1 MKRSTS
7 GARWTIL
14 LFGAA
19 FLSAICLAQSP
30 TFSVQVLGD
39 LSGGG
44 AAIAHGINTAGEVA
58 GNTDGSLP
66 GCTDGCAVI
75 WSNATPTPLGRVK
88 GAGGSQAYS
97 LNNAGQ
103 VAGAATTSTT
113 TEAVVWKNGTPTVLP
128 SPGPQYTETVA
139 FSINDSGQ
147 AVGYALDPLA
157 DGFDDIVQVEW
168 NGSTLTVLGGVS
180 GCSQTQST
188 EYLHVQSLAIN
199 NNGLV
204 VGTIGCGDYTLPVV
218 WHGTTATPLPV
229 VGGSG
234 HGGGQAVGVNDLD
247 LIVGLSGLLPSDG
260 YGLIDCCEPVA
271 WDKGVLTHLAR
282 LSPGY
287 AGVATAANN
296 RGIIVGQ
303 SATIDSTQYHA
314 TLWSSVGADAQDL
327 NSLISASVGEQ
338 YMLTDAIGINDSCT
352 ILVNGFDRNTGADE
366 AFLLTLIDESS
377 CVNGLPAQK
386 VNVGESRP

>member
-1 MKRSTS
+1 ML
-7 GARWTIL
+7 GAP
-14 LFGAA
+14 

-66 GCTDGCAVI
+66 GCTNGCAVI
-75 WSNATPTPLGRVK
+75 WRKGTPTPLGRVA
-88 GAGGSQAYS
+88 GAGGSKAYS

-103 VAGAATTSTT
+103 VPGAVTTSTT
-113 TEAVVWKNGTPTVLP
+113 TEAVIWKNGTPTVLP
-128 SPGPQYTETVA
+128 SLGPQYTETVA

-147 AVGYALDPLA
+147 AVGYALEPLG

-168 NGSTLTVLGGVS
+168 NASTLTVL
-180 GCSQTQST
+180 
-188 EYLHVQSLAIN
+188 
-199 NNGLV
+199 
-204 VGTIGCGDYTLPVV
+204 
-218 WHGTTATPLPV
+218 
-229 VGGSG
+229 GGSG

-247 LIVGLSGLLPSDG
+247 LIVGLSGPLDS
-260 YGLIDCCEPVA
+260 YGEIVCCEPVA
-271 WDKGVLTHLAR
+271 WNKGVLTRLAR

-287 AGVATAANN
+287 ASVATAVNN

-314 TLWSSVGADAQDL
+314 TLWNSVGADAQDL
-327 NSLISASVGEQ
+327 NSLISASMAEQ
-338 YMLTDAIGINDSCT
+338 YILTDAIGINDSCA
-352 ILVNGFDRNTGADE
+352 ILVNGFDRNAGADE
-366 AFLLTLIDESS
+366 AFVLTPTDPSS
-377 CVNGLPAQK
+377 CVNGLIVLKPEK
-386 VNVGESRP
+386 

>member
-7 GARWTIL
+7 PAQWRLLVLGAP
-14 LFGAA
+14 

-66 GCTDGCAVI
+66 GCTNGCAVI
-75 WSNATPTPLGRVK
+75 WRKGTPTPLGRVA
-88 GAGGSQAYS
+88 GAGGSKAYS

-103 VAGAATTSTT
+103 VPGAVTTSTT
-113 TEAVVWKNGTPTVLP
+113 TEAVIWKNGTPTVLP
-128 SPGPQYTETVA
+128 SLGPQYTETVA

-147 AVGYALDPLA
+147 AVGYALEPLG

-168 NGSTLTVLGGVS
+168 NASTLTVLGGVS
-180 GCSQTQST
+180 GCSRTQTT
-188 EYLHVQSLAIN
+188 EYLRVQSLTIS

-247 LIVGLSGLLPSDG
+247 LIVGLSGPLDS
-260 YGLIDCCEPVA
+260 YGEIVCCEPVA
-271 WDKGVLTHLAR
+271 WNKGVLTRLAR

-287 AGVATAANN
+287 ASVATAVNN

-314 TLWSSVGADAQDL
+314 TLWNSVGADAQDL
-327 NSLISASVGEQ
+327 NSLISASMAEQ
-338 YMLTDAIGINDSCT
+338 YILTDAIGINDSCA
-352 ILVNGFDRNTGADE
+352 ILVNGFDRNAGADE
-366 AFLLTLIDESS
+366 AFVLTPTDPSS
-377 CVNGLPAQK
+377 CVNGLIVLKPEK
-386 VNVGESRP
+386 

>member
-1 MKRSTS
+1 M
-7 GARWTIL
+7 
-14 LFGAA
+14 
-19 FLSAICLAQSP
+19 
-30 TFSVQVLGD
+30 
-39 LSGGG
+39 
-44 AAIAHGINTAGEVA
+44 
-58 GNTDGSLP
+58 
-66 GCTDGCAVI
+66 
-75 WSNATPTPLGRVK
+75 
-88 GAGGSQAYS
+88 
-97 LNNAGQ
+97 
-103 VAGAATTSTT
+103 
-113 TEAVVWKNGTPTVLP
+113 
-128 SPGPQYTETVA
+128 
-139 FSINDSGQ
+139 
-147 AVGYALDPLA
+147 
-157 DGFDDIVQVEW
+157 
-168 NGSTLTVLGGVS
+168 
-180 GCSQTQST
+180 
-188 EYLHVQSLAIN
+188 AIN